1 MTASPRDKAAAME
14 TTDRPTVLFVDDE
27 ERVVNLLRMMFRN
40 DYNVLTATSGAAAL
54 ELLQR
59 QPVHVVVSDQR
70 MPGMTGIEVLQQVSQ
85 RSPAT
90 MRILLT
96 GYSDLAAIV
105 GSVNEGSV
113 YRFINK
119 PWNNDELKQVVGE
132 AARAAQETLKATAA
146 AQPAAAA
153 PVAADAAAD
162 ITRSILVLDDNVRVA
177 QWFREHFGTR
187 YDVVAASSVATAM
200 DALAQ
205 HDIGVIVTGENVGGE
220 STLKLL
226 RALKQQYPMIMAI
239 MLTGTQ
245 DSDLVVR
252 LINEVKVCRVLFKPV
267 KTGAVDL
274 ALKAAMKLHESNRN
288 DPTLWRRERVT
299 ERGSE
304 PDDPR
309 LGQSLIERMRARLGW
324 LARLTGAAA

>member
-1 MTASPRDKAAAME
+1 MNTRIDVN
-14 TTDRPTVLFVDDE
+14 DRATLLFVDDE
-27 ERVVNLLRMMFRN
+27 ERVVNLLRVMFRA

-54 ELLQR
+54 ELLKQ

-70 MPGMTGIEVLQQVSQ
+70 MPGMTGIEVLNQVSQ

-105 GSVNEGSV
+105 GSVNEGEV

-119 PWNNDELKQVVGE
+119 PWNNDELKQVIAE
-132 AARAAQETLKATAA
+132 AVRAAQETLAA
-146 AQPAAAA
+146 VGAPKAA
-153 PVAADAAAD
+153 PATLQETAQSPA
-162 ITRSILVLDDNVRVA
+162 RSILVLDENPRVG
-177 QWFREHFGTR
+177 QWFREHFGAR
-187 YDVVAASSVATAM
+187 YEVIAAGSVATAM

-205 HDIGVIVTGENVGGE
+205 HDIGVIVTGESVGGE

-226 RALKQQYPMIMAI
+226 RALKQQYPMIMSV

-274 ALKAAMKLHESNRN
+274 ALRAAMKLHESNRN
-288 DPTLWRRERVT
+288 DPTLWRRERVVD
-299 ERGSE
+299 RGSE

-309 LGQSLIERMRARLGW
+309 LGQSLIDRMRARLGW
-324 LARLTGAAA
+324 LSRLTGAAV